1 LSLEVE
7 EKIVSTTCSHVVLI
21 VSLHGDTHLQAQPMR
36 ICQKLAWNTYLKKAE
51 ILYMANNRFS
61 PFSWICKPG
70 GGPGIIPNED
80 VGQNE
85 VIDNMHKIIAEW
97 QGWFDVPKFEIEIL
111 GHEQEA
117 EQVKVDPL
125 EAEKMDVSK
134 TEQVLQGEKY

>member
-1 LSLEVE
+1 MGQE
-7 EKIVSTTCSHVVLI
+7 
-21 VSLHGDTHLQAQPMR
+21 
-36 ICQKLAWNTYLKKAE
+36 
-51 ILYMANNRFS
+51 
-61 PFSWICKPG
+61 
-70 GGPGIIPNED
+70 IIPNED